1 MALTKVSTPA
11 IKDEAITLAK
21 LLHGDANSDGKF
33 LRANNGA
40 DPSFETVS
48 IPAGTTINNNADD
61 RLITG
66 SGTAN
71 TLNGESALTFS
82 GTLLKLQ
89 VDSGEFRIESANGV
103 DQLSVDSDNGNT
115 FINGTVGIGEVSPAR
130 KLSVSGGTFPA
141 LRLKNTSTSIA
152 NGTNIC
158 GIEFEHA
165 DSSAPGVCAGIHA
178 QMADTSTGGL
188 HMRFLTGTNVNLYA
202 EKMRLTSAG
211 NLGIGLTNPEAYDSY
226 ANQLVVYGAGHAG
239 ITIRGN
245 YANTGNI
252 YFADGT
258 SGGEKYDGFVSY
270 SYPTA
275 RLAFGTN
282 GTTRVRITNDGI
294 CFHGDTATANA
305 LYDYEEGS
313 WSPSLSSGTAVWYN
327 QQWYTKIGRM
337 VTCYVYMYAFSDTSS
352 GTHVKIGGLPFAR
365 NSARE
370 SSFTFTVQGNPS
382 LGSGCSGV
390 TGRIGVTGNSTQISL
405 YRDFPT
411 SGGGSL
417 NHQHLGN
424 GHFYVTF
431 TYPTDS

>member
-1 MALTKVSTPA
+1 
-11 IKDEAITLAK
+11 
-21 LLHGDANSDGKF
+21 
-33 LRANNGA
+33 
-40 DPSFETVS
+40 
-48 IPAGTTINNNADD
+48 
-61 RLITG
+61 
-66 SGTAN
+66 
-71 TLNGESALTFS
+71 
-82 GTLLKLQ
+82 
-89 VDSGEFRIESANGV
+89 
-103 DQLSVDSDNGNT
+103 
-115 FINGTVGIGEVSPAR
+115 TVGIGEVSPAR

-239 ITIRGN
+239 MTIRGN